1 MRSGF
6 GSAVRYGVGNFVRS
20 GVESPGM
27 QDTIVG
33 RSIDN
38 AHKFP
43 SIQESISMKK
53 SIHSHT
59 VADHSKKSID
69 CRTVADHGEN
79 TCLDIH

>member
-1 MRSGF
+1 MISGA
-6 GSAVRYGVGNFVRS
+6 GGAVRPGVKN
-20 GVESPGM
+20 PGM
-27 QDTIVG
+27 QDKMVG

-59 VADHSKKSID
+59 VADHSEKSID